1 MIIGLTGG
9 IGSGKS
15 AAADFFIDLGIS
27 VLDADQV
34 AKEALSTNSPGYTDF
49 ISQFGEVYLNNNR
62 EVDRLKL
69 RELIFSNPSK
79 KKDLENIIHPIV
91 RSAISNFIITS
102 TSPYS
107 IVMVPL
113 IFETKSYKNYDK
125 IITVDCDLE
134 LQIARASS
142 RDAQNK
148 SQIKSIINKQA
159 SRKERLSISD
169 DILINNSTLSDLK
182 KQVNV
187 LHTKYM
193 ELLNE

>member
-1 MIIGLTGG
+1 
-9 IGSGKS
+9 
-15 AAADFFIDLGIS
+15 
-27 VLDADQV
+27 
-34 AKEALSTNSPGYTDF
+34 
-49 ISQFGEVYLNNNR
+49 
-62 EVDRLKL
+62 
-69 RELIFSNPSK
+69 
-79 KKDLENIIHPIV
+79 
-91 RSAISNFIITS
+91 
-102 TSPYS
+102 
-107 IVMVPL
+107 MVPP

-159 SRKERLSISD
+159 SREERLSISD
-169 DILINNSTLSDLK
+169 DVLINNSTPSDLK
-182 KQVNV
+182 KQVYV

>member
-1 MIIGLTGG
+1 
-9 IGSGKS
+9 
-15 AAADFFIDLGIS
+15 
-27 VLDADQV
+27 
-34 AKEALSTNSPGYTDF
+34 
-49 ISQFGEVYLNNNR
+49 
-62 EVDRLKL
+62 LKL

-134 LQIARASS
+134 LQIVRASS

-148 SQIKSIINKQA
+148 SQIKNIINKQA
-159 SRKERLSISD
+159 SREERLSISD
-169 DILINNSTLSDLK
+169 DVLINNSTLSDLK